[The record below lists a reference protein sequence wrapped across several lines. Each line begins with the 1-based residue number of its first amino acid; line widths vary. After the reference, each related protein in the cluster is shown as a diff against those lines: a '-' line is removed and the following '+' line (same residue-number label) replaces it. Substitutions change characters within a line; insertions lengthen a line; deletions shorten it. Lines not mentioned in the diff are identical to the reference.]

1 MTQKP
6 LGFAALAAAAGLFL
20 AVNIAAAW
28 GLHGW
33 RVDFTA
39 DRLHTLSQGTR
50 NTLAALKEPVT
61 LKLFFSAKLSDQIPQ
76 FKAYGARVREM
87 VLTYAARSGGKVKFE
102 IIDPTPFSE
111 AEDSA
116 VQAGIQGVPIDDSSG
131 RQFYFGL
138 QGSGAGDKREVIS
151 FFTQERERF
160 LEYDLTRLIHN
171 LNQTKKPLIAV
182 IGDAPLEFG
191 PGGIMAAMRGAA
203 RPYMVL
209 QLLRQTFDVKALGG
223 DAAEIDDEAAV
234 LIVARPTSLTPKALY
249 AVDQFVLNKGRAL
262 VFVDP
267 AVESAAQ
274 GAPGDGQAVPRAEM
288 PDLLAAWG
296 VEMEPA
302 RFVADRRLGLPVET
316 DDGGGARARIVPHPA
331 WLGLGDAAINR
342 DDVVTAEL
350 AVVNV
355 GSIGSLKAREGT
367 GLTFAPLLVSSEQ
380 AALMEVEKLGARPDP
395 EGILRAL
402 KPTGQRYVLAARITG
417 RVKTA
422 FPNGAPPDPAPE
434 TKEGEKKDDGAV
446 PSPEKKPEDA
456 KPLRPHRAESAAP
469 ANLIVVAD
477 SDLLEDRFWSR
488 VRDFVGQQV
497 AVPFASNGDFVV
509 NAVDNLAGSDD
520 LIRLRS
526 RGISYRP
533 FTVVDDLRRDAAD
546 RFLAR
551 RDELQK
557 ALEDIEKR
565 LNELQD
571 RKKQSAAAAAT
582 LSAEE
587 ESAIEK
593 FRDEMVRIRR
603 QLREVQHGL
612 ERDIENLAAWLKVI
626 NIGLVPIGVLAVAAL
641 IALARKHRRR
651 IRVMRD

>member
-1 MTQKP
+1 
-6 LGFAALAAAAGLFL
+6 LGIAALIAAAGLLL
-20 AVNIAAAW
+20 AINIVAAW
-28 GLHGW
+28 GLRGW

-50 NTLAALKEPVT
+50 NTFAALKEPVT

-76 FKAYGARVREM
+76 FKAYGARVNEM
-87 VLTYAARSGGKVKFE
+87 VLTYAARSGGKVKVE

-116 VQAGIQGVPIDDSSG
+116 VQAGIQGVPIDNSSG

-160 LEYDLTRLIHN
+160 LEYDLTRLIYN
-171 LNQTKKPLIAV
+171 LNQAKKPVIAV

-209 QLLRQTFDVKALGG
+209 QLLRQTFDVKVLGS

-234 LIVARPTSLTPKALY
+234 LIVARPTTLTPKALY

-267 AVESAAQ
+267 AAESAAQ
-274 GAPGDGQAVPRAEM
+274 AGPGGGQAVPRAEI

-296 VEMEPA
+296 VEMESA

-316 DDGGGARARIVPHPA
+316 DDGGGARGRIVPHPG
-331 WLGLGDAAINR
+331 WLGLGDNHINR

-355 GSIGSLKAREGT
+355 GSIGSLKAREGS
-367 GLTFAPLLVSSEQ
+367 GLAVTPLLMSSEQ

-402 KPTGQRYVLAARITG
+402 KPTGQRYVLAVRITG

-434 TKEGEKKDDGAV
+434 TKDGEKKDDAAKTE
-446 PSPEKKPEDA
+446 PAKKPEDA
-456 KPLRPHRAESAAP
+456 KPAKPHRSESAAD
-469 ANLIVVAD
+469 ANIIVVAD

-488 VRDFVGQQV
+488 VREFLGQQV

-526 RGISYRP
+526 RGVSYRP
-533 FTVVDDLRRDAAD
+533 FAVVDDLRRDAAD

-557 ALEDIEKR
+557 ALEDVEKR

-571 RKKQSAAAAAT
+571 RKKQGAAAAA

-626 NIGLVPIGVLAVAAL
+626 NIGLVPMGVLAVAAL

>member
-1 MTQKP
+1 MMQKP
-6 LGFAALAAAAGLFL
+6 LGVAALVAAAGLFF

-50 NTLAALKEPVT
+50 NTIAALKEPVT
-61 LKLFFSAKLSDQIPQ
+61 LKFFFSAKLSDQIPQ

-87 VLTYAARSGGKVKFE
+87 ALTYAARSGGKVKVE
-102 IIDPTPFSE
+102 IVDPTPFSE

-116 VQAGIQGVPIDDSSG
+116 VQAGIQGVPIDNSSG

-138 QGSGAGDKREVIS
+138 QGVGAGDKREIIP
-151 FFTQERERF
+151 FFAQEREQF
-160 LEYDLTRLIHN
+160 LEYDLTRLIYN
-171 LNQTKKPLIAV
+171 LSQTKKPTIAV

-191 PGGIMAAMRGAA
+191 PGGVMAAMRGQA

-209 QLLRQTFDVKALGG
+209 QFLRQTFDVKVLGG
-223 DAAEIDDEAAV
+223 DVAEIDEEASV

-249 AVDQFVLNKGRAL
+249 AIDQFALNKGRVL

-267 AVESAAQ
+267 VAESAAQ
-274 GAPGDGQAVPRAEM
+274 AGPGGGQAAPRAEL

-296 VEMEPA
+296 VEMESG
-302 RFVADRRLGLPVET
+302 RFVADRRFGLPVET
-316 DDGGGARARIVPHPA
+316 DDGGSGRGRIIPYPG
-331 WLGLGDAAINR
+331 WLGLGDNSINR

-355 GSIGSLKAREGT
+355 GSIGSLKARAGSN
-367 GLTFAPLLVSSEQ
+367 LKFAPLLVSSEQ
-380 AALMEVEKLGARPDP
+380 AATMEVEKLGARPDP

-402 KPTGQRYVLAARITG
+402 RPTGQRYVLAARMTG
-417 RVKTA
+417 RAKTA
-422 FPNGAPPDPAPE
+422 FPNGAPPEPAPE
-434 TKEGEKKDDGAV
+434 AKEGDKKDDAAKAE
-446 PSPEKKPEDA
+446 PERKPEET
-456 KPLRPHRAESAAP
+456 KPTKPHRAESATDV
-469 ANLIVVAD
+469 NIIVIAD
-477 SDLLEDRFWSR
+477 SDMLEDRFWTR
-488 VRDFVGQQV
+488 IRDFLGQQM

-526 RGISYRP
+526 RGVSHRP
-533 FTVVDDLRRDAAD
+533 FTVVDDIRREAAS
-546 RFLAR
+546 RFLDR

-557 ALEDIEKR
+557 ALEETEKR

-571 RKKQSAAAAAT
+571 RKKQGATAAT
-582 LSAEE
+582 ALSAEE

-626 NIGLVPIGVLAVAAL
+626 NIGLVPMGVLITAGL
-641 IALARKHRRR
+641 IALARKHRRQV
-651 IRVMRD
+651 RVMRD

>member
-1 MTQKP
+1 MTRKP
-6 LGFAALAAAAGLFL
+6 LGVAALVAAAGLFF

-28 GLHGW
+28 GLRGW

-39 DRLHTLSQGTR
+39 DRLHTLSRGTL

-76 FKAYGARVREM
+76 FKAYGARVREL
-87 VLTYAARSGGKVKFE
+87 VLTYAARSGGKIKVE
-102 IIDPTPFSE
+102 IVDPTPFSE

-116 VQAGIQGVPIDDSSG
+116 VQAGVQGVPIDNSSG

-138 QGSGAGDKREVIS
+138 QGSGPDDKREVIA

-160 LEYDLTRLIHN
+160 LEYDLTRLVYN
-171 LNQTKKPLIAV
+171 LGQAKKPTIAV

-191 PGGIMAAMRGAA
+191 PGGIMAAMRGQA

-209 QLLRQTFDVKALGG
+209 QLLRQTFDVKTLGA
-223 DAAEIDDEAAV
+223 DADAIDDDVAV
-234 LIVARPTSLTPKALY
+234 LIVARPAALAPKALY
-249 AVDQFVLNKGRAL
+249 AIDQFVLRKGRAL

-267 AVESAAQ
+267 AAESGTQAGPGG
-274 GAPGDGQAVPRAEM
+274 GAVAPRAEM
-288 PDLLAAWG
+288 PELLAAWG
-296 VEMEPA
+296 MDMESG

-316 DDGGGARARIVPHPA
+316 GDGGAGRGRIIPHPG
-331 WLGLGDAAINR
+331 WLGLGDASINR

-355 GSIGSLKAREGT
+355 GSIGSLKKREGANVA
-367 GLTFAPLLVSSEQ
+367 FAPLLMSSEQ
-380 AALMEVEKLGARPDP
+380 SATMEVEKLGAQPDP

-402 KPTGQRYVLAARITG
+402 KPAGVRHVLAARVTG
-417 RVKTA
+417 RFKTA
-422 FPNGAPPDPAPE
+422 YPNGAPPAPAPE
-434 TKEGEKKDDGAV
+434 KKEDGKKDDPAKAE
-446 PSPEKKPEDA
+446 PAKKPEDA
-456 KPLRPHRAESAAP
+456 KPPKPHLAESAVD
-469 ANLIVVAD
+469 ANIIVVAD
-477 SDLLEDRFWSR
+477 SDLLEDRFWTR
-488 VRDFVGQQV
+488 ARDFLGQQV
-497 AVPFASNGDFVV
+497 SVPFASNGDFVV

-533 FTVVDDLRRDAAD
+533 FTAVDDLRRDAAE

-557 ALEDIEKR
+557 ALEDTEKR
-565 LNELQD
+565 LNELQE
-571 RKKQSAAAAAT
+571 RKKAGAAGAA

-612 ERDIENLAAWLKVI
+612 ERDIESLATWLKII
-626 NIGLVPIGVLAVAAL
+626 NIGLVPMGVLVVAGL
-641 IALARKHRRR
+641 MALARKHRRR

>member
-1 MTQKP
+1 MTRKP
-6 LGFAALAAAAGLFL
+6 LGYAAFAAAAGLFL

-28 GLHGW
+28 GLRGW

-39 DRLHTLSQGTR
+39 DRLHTLSQGTL
-50 NTLAALKEPVT
+50 NTLKALKESVT
-61 LKLFFSAKLSDQIPQ
+61 LKLFFSARLSDQIPQ
-76 FKAYGARVREM
+76 FKAYGARVQEM
-87 VLTYAARSGGKVKFE
+87 VLAYAARSGGKVKVE
-102 IIDPTPFSE
+102 IIDPAPFSE

-116 VQAGIQGVPIDDSSG
+116 VQAGIQGVPIDSSSG

-138 QGSGAGDKREVIS
+138 QGLGPSDKREAIS

-160 LEYDLTRLIHN
+160 LEYDLTRLVHN
-171 LNQTKKPLIAV
+171 LNQTKKPVIAV

-209 QLLRQTFDVKALGG
+209 QLLRQTFDVKMLGA
-223 DAAEIDDEAAV
+223 DAAEIDEEAAV
-234 LIVARPTSLTPKALY
+234 LIVARPTTLSSKALY
-249 AVDQFVLNKGRAL
+249 AIDQFVLAKGRAL

-267 AVESAAQ
+267 AAESAAQ
-274 GAPGDGQAVPRAEM
+274 GTPAGGQVAPRAEI

-296 VEMEPA
+296 VEMESG

-316 DDGGGARARIVPHPA
+316 DDGGGGRGRVVPHPG
-331 WLGLGDAAINR
+331 WLGLGDAFVSR

-355 GSIGSLKAREGT
+355 GSIGSLKPREGS

-380 AALMEVEKLGARPDP
+380 AATMEVEKLGARPDP
-395 EGILRAL
+395 EGILRAIR
-402 KPTGQRYVLAARITG
+402 PTGQRYVLAARITG
-417 RVKTA
+417 RVKSA
-422 FPNGAPPDPAPE
+422 FPNGAPPEPVPE
-434 TKEGEKKDDGAV
+434 SKEGEKKDEAAKTE
-446 PSPEKKPEDA
+446 PAKKPEDA
-456 KPLRPHRAESAAP
+456 KPAKPHRGESAVDV
-469 ANLIVVAD
+469 NIIVVAD
-477 SDLLEDRFWSR
+477 SDLLEDRFWTR
-488 VRDFVGQQV
+488 VRDFLGQQV
-497 AVPFASNGDFVV
+497 MVPFASNGDFVV

-533 FTVVDDLRRDAAD
+533 FAVVDDLRRDAAD

-557 ALEDIEKR
+557 ALEETEKR
-565 LNELQD
+565 LNDLQD
-571 RKKQSAAAAAT
+571 RKKQGAAAAA

-587 ESAIEK
+587 EAAIEK

-612 ERDIENLAAWLKVI
+612 ERDIENLAAWLKII
-626 NIGLVPIGVLAVAAL
+626 NIALVPVSVLAVATL
-641 IALARKHRRR
+641 IALARKHHRR